1 MSPHRTPV
9 LAIAAGALSALTL
22 LLGALALVALNGGGE
37 VGGGPIA
44 LRMAA
49 GYDKSAE
56 ALLTPARPTPKA
68 LDQAA
73 AASRA
78 AIELYPYDMRAWLS
92 LLYVDYQKTGKFNLQ
107 SALLLQRTYSL
118 VPVDRDYGVWRVQFA
133 LEHFQQLPPDVKVNV
148 REELVDLWFAR
159 KKNNLAQVLKGIRN
173 PVGHLAALLWIQND
187 ELRRLNEHAAPH
199 S

>member
-1 MSPHRTPV
+1 MSPRRAPFLV
-9 LAIAAGALSALTL
+9 AAAGALSALTL
-22 LLGALALVALNGGGE
+22 LLGALALVALNTGGA
-37 VGGGPIA
+37 VGAGPIA

-49 GYDKSAE
+49 GYDKASE
-56 ALLTPARPTPKA
+56 ALLAPAKPTPAA

-78 AIELYPYDMRAWLS
+78 ALGLYPYDMRAWLS
-92 LLYVDYQKTGKFNLQ
+92 LLYVDYQKTGKFNPQ
-107 SALLLQRTYSL
+107 SVFLLQRTYSL

-159 KKNNLAQVLKGIRN
+159 KKNNLAQVLKGLRN
-173 PVGHLAALLWIQND
+173 PVGHLAALLWIQSD